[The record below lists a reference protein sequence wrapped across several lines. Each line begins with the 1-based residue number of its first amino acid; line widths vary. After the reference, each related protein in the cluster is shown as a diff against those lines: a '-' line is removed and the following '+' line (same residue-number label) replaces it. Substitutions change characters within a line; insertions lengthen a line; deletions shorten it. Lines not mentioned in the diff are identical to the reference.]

1 MTTPSPTVTK
11 PPPKAKKPK
20 PAAAA
25 PVQIQ
30 LKLVPD
36 TVERGEFRI
45 VNVADMPATLPGD
58 PPDKAFL
65 DSVRD
70 FGIIQPIILTEG
82 PTGIRV
88 AAGRNRIKAAR
99 LIGIATLGAVV
110 FPEGWV
116 STESLTLIEN
126 RHRRQ
131 NGLAD
136 MLAIEALLKSGKDAA
151 TISANLGVS
160 QATIK
165 GRMRLRELAPVLAT
179 ALDQGK
185 LFVTLAL
192 MICPMP
198 KAAQEELA
206 ATYTKAGKLTLAD
219 VNAVQAKLRAAKAAA
234 AAAAGTPTAPVLAA
248 VAVTQAVSADA
259 QIIAELSAKGWKV
272 KPPTGKATLI
282 EATHKTIGYTA
293 ATTYA
298 QLVTNVETNEKQWET
313 YNSVKD
319 WRQERTRQE
328 QMEWNDRAAELA
340 QLLSDLVPPEEV
352 GLMAAV
358 EGLQQLLSNPVSALP
373 AVSKAPTV

>member
-1 MTTPSPTVTK
+1 
-11 PPPKAKKPK
+11 
-20 PAAAA
+20 
-25 PVQIQ
+25 VQIQ

-36 TVERGEFRI
+36 TVERGDFRI
-45 VNVADMPATLPGD
+45 VNVADLPDRLPGD

-82 PTGIRV
+82 PNGIRV

-99 LIGIATLGAVV
+99 MIGIATLGAVV

-136 MLAIEALLKSGKDAA
+136 MLAIEALLKSGKDEA
-151 TISANLGVS
+151 TIAANLGIS

-165 GRMRLRELAPVLAT
+165 GRMKLRNLVPVLAK
-179 ALDQGK
+179 ALSDGK

-192 MICPMP
+192 AICGMP
-198 KAAQEELA
+198 AAEQEELA
-206 ATYTKAGKLTLAD
+206 ATYTKAGKVTLAD
-219 VNAVQAKLRAAKAAA
+219 VNAVLTKLRAAKVAAA
-234 AAAAGTPTAPVLAA
+234 AASSTPTAPTLAA
-248 VAVTQAVSADA
+248 VAVAQAVSEDA
-259 QIIAELSAKGWKV
+259 QIIADLSAKGWKV
-272 KPPTGKATLI
+272 KVPTGKATLI

-293 ATTYA
+293 ATDYTKLA
-298 QLVTNVETNEKQWET
+298 QNVETNETQWET

-319 WRQERTRQE
+319 WRQEKARQE
-328 QMEWNDRAAELA
+328 RMEWDERAAGLV
-340 QLLSDLVPPEEV
+340 QLLSDLIPAER
-352 GLMAAV
+352 LDLSAAI
-358 EGLQQLLSNPVSALP
+358 EGLEALLGPAAPKALP
-373 AVSKAPTV
+373 KVSKAPTV